1 MYLFWAVLGVGCC
14 VGFLESQ
21 RAGATLHLC
30 AASRCCG
37 FSFAEHR
44 LQVHRLQQSW
54 HLGLAAMRHVGS
66 SQIGDQTASSVL
78 IGRWIFNHWTTREI
92 PPVCFNCYVLFHY
105 MDKPCFI
112 NPPIGGHLE
121 YLSFL
126 VMKISVMN
134 RFLYI
139 KDRVGRVLRHGQLDL
154 NCLLP
159 VAVCRG

>member
-1 MYLFWAVLGVGCC
+1 
-14 VGFLESQ
+14 
-21 RAGATLHLC
+21 
-30 AASRCCG
+30 
-37 FSFAEHR
+37 
-44 LQVHRLQQSW
+44 
-54 HLGLAAMRHVGS
+54 MRHVGS

-159 VAVCRG
+159 VAVCRGWICFHTLKVCEYSVSCILPNFYSQCAVLSHSVMSDSLRPHGL